1 MALAERM
8 VALFTG
14 NLRSTGRWNPKSGR
28 MHVEYAPMDEP
39 TMDNHLNGG
48 QGCGVVPI
56 QDNNTCLWAA
66 IDIDNHDSDDDID
79 IKRIDAIIRQND
91 LPLVPCRSKSG
102 GVHAYLFLHS
112 PQPAVRVRALMADW
126 AVKLGYPG
134 VEIFPKQAKLINTN
148 DGGKQYG
155 NWINLPYF
163 NAESTDR
170 YAVVDGKRLT
180 LEQFLDYAD
189 DIKLANSRLESIILA
204 DNPGAPPCIQSMF
217 TKGVEAGQRNEAMY
231 NIGVYFR
238 KKDPA
243 TAEGNA
249 VRANALVFMNPLPK
263 GEMMRTIT
271 SALRPECSYRC
282 NEDVMKSR
290 CDRSECLRREF
301 GITPDEADH
310 RDKHD
315 SLPTFSDLVKY
326 VTEPVRWEIV
336 IDGVRVYNISTAQ
349 LLEWRA
355 MRELIAD
362 RLTKIVPVIK
372 PGEWERILQPLMQN
386 ARLIETPD
394 DASVNGVV
402 RDRLRE
408 FATKADMSNRGDKAE
423 DRKALLRGM
432 PVVQSMDGER
442 CVMFRGQDFVNY
454 LKRTKSEEL
463 KGVNLWFAVQELGV
477 MHRKVRIGGTSE
489 SCNVWYL
496 PVKVVVQDFAAEPVD
511 FKPEL

>member
-1 MALAERM
+1 
-8 VALFTG
+8 
-14 NLRSTGRWNPKSGR
+14 
-28 MHVEYAPMDEP
+28 
-39 TMDNHLNGG
+39 
-48 QGCGVVPI
+48 
-56 QDNNTCLWAA
+56 
-66 IDIDNHDSDDDID
+66 
-79 IKRIDAIIRQND
+79 
-91 LPLVPCRSKSG
+91 
-102 GVHAYLFLHS
+102 
-112 PQPAVRVRALMADW
+112 
-126 AVKLGYPG
+126 
-134 VEIFPKQAKLINTN
+134 
-148 DGGKQYG
+148 
-155 NWINLPYF
+155 
-163 NAESTDR
+163 
-170 YAVVDGKRLT
+170 
-180 LEQFLDYAD
+180 
-189 DIKLANSRLESIILA
+189 
-204 DNPGAPPCIQSMF
+204 
-217 TKGVEAGQRNEAMY
+217 
-231 NIGVYFR
+231 
-238 KKDPA
+238 
-243 TAEGNA
+243 
-249 VRANALVFMNPLPK
+249 
-263 GEMMRTIT
+263 
-271 SALRPECSYRC
+271 
-282 NEDVMKSR
+282 MKSR